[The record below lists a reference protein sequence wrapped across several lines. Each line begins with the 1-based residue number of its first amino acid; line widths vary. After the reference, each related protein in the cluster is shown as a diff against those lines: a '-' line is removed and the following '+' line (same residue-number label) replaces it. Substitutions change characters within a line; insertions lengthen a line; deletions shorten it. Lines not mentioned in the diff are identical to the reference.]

1 MSPDTRELLKLIPM
15 QSSSLKIIIVLI
27 ACAASAAGGF
37 WYGNNGHG
45 NPAAKNSATKPS
57 SANAGANRYTFTT
70 SQAGMTQSW
79 QDLLKSKGKMNA
91 DALAAWAKNLSPEE
105 AAEALKG
112 LKDQPANLQRNDLM
126 GALYNAWADRD
137 PQGFLTGMGDIN
149 VPRLR
154 EGGVDAALKSLAAK
168 DPKAALQWI
177 KDNPGTASSSAN
189 QQRFAAAIAG
199 YAATDPA
206 GALAAINALGDTNPQ
221 DRQMKSAATQALAD
235 TLTSQGQFTQ
245 AADLFNQLSPGQ
257 TRTDAYSQLA
267 QQWASSSPQD
277 AANWVAGLAGDPAL
291 KASASMQV
299 AKAWAA
305 NDPAAAASWAA
316 QQDIANTDPNNTNA
330 NGQLLATAIQ
340 SWASY
345 DLDGPGQFLNQQPP
359 SPAKDSSVAIFAMRS
374 SSEDPQGAMQWVNTI
389 TDNQTRSGAT
399 IGVALQWMQQDQAG
413 FNAFVSTSTT
423 LTDQQKQMLSNIPPQ
438 MVQRIGQFNNVMG
451 GGNAVQ
457 TIMENM
463 LINGRGLGGG
473 MGGQGGG
480 GGNPFGG
487 QGGGGGNP
495 FGGRGTAPAG
505 N

>member
-1 MSPDTRELLKLIPM
+1 MRSFPIKLFV
-15 QSSSLKIIIVLI
+15 VLI
-27 ACAASAAGGF
+27 ACAASAAGGY
-37 WYGNNGHG
+37 WY
-45 NPAAKNSATKPS
+45 AQ
-57 SANAGANRYTFTT
+57 NAGAKGATKSASAKTAAVSNNGIHTLVVTN
-70 SQAGMTQSW
+70 QAVDAMSW
-79 QDLLKSKGKMNA
+79 QDLLKAKGKMNG
-91 DALAAWAKNLSPEE
+91 DTLAEWAKHLSPEE

-112 LKDQPANLQRNDLM
+112 LHDQPANSKRNDLM
-126 GALYNAWADRD
+126 GALYNAWAERD
-137 PQGFLTGMGDIN
+137 PQGFLTGLGDIS

-154 EGGVDAALKSLAAK
+154 ESGVDAALKAMATS

-177 KDNPGTASSSAN
+177 KENPGTASASAT

-206 GALAAINALGDTNPQ
+206 GALAAVNALSDSNPQ
-221 DRQMKSAATQALAD
+221 DRQMKTAATQALAD
-235 TLTSQGQFTQ
+235 TLTGQGQYSQ
-245 AADLFNQLSPGQ
+245 AADLFNQLPAGQ

-267 QQWASSSPQD
+267 QRWAESSPQD
-277 AANWVAGLAGDPAL
+277 AAAWINSLTGDPAL
-291 KASASMQV
+291 KSSASMQV

-316 QQDIANTDPNNTNA
+316 QQDIANADPNNTNA

-374 SSEDPQGAMQWVNTI
+374 SAEDPQGAMQWVGTI

-399 IGVALQWMQQDQAG
+399 IGVALQWMAQDQAG
-413 FNAFVSTSTT
+413 FNAYVSTSTT
-423 LTDQQKQMLSNIPPQ
+423 LTDQQKQMLSSIPPQ
-438 MVQRIGQFNNVMG
+438 MIQRIGQFNNVMG

-473 MGGQGGG
+473 LGGQGG

-487 QGGGGGNP
+487 QGGGNP
-495 FGGRGTAPAG
+495 FGGRGAAPAG

>member
-1 MSPDTRELLKLIPM
+1 MRKFPIKFLAI
-15 QSSSLKIIIVLI
+15 LI

-37 WYGNNGHG
+37 WYGQNGG
-45 NPAAKNSATKPS
+45 AKSTTKSTAAKAPAAINVVHTLL
-57 SANAGANRYTFTT
+57 GD
-70 SQAGMTQSW
+70 SQSIDAKTW
-79 QDLLKSKGKMNA
+79 QDLLKSKDKMNA
-91 DALAAWAKNLSPEE
+91 DALAAWAKNLTPEE
-105 AAEALKG
+105 MATALKG
-112 LKDQPANLQRNDLM
+112 LKDQPANLRRNDLL
-126 GALYNAWADRD
+126 GALYNTWADRD
-137 PQGFLTGMGDIN
+137 PQGFLSGMGDIN

-154 EGGVDAALKSLAAK
+154 EGGVDAALKAMAAK

-177 KDNPGTASSSAN
+177 KDNPGTASASAN

-206 GALAAINALGDTNPQ
+206 GALVAINALSDTNPQ

-235 TLTSQGQFTQ
+235 TLTGQGQYSQ
-245 AADLFNQLSPGQ
+245 AADLFNQLPAGQ

-267 QQWASSSPQD
+267 QKWAESSPQD
-277 AANWVAGLAGDPAL
+277 AATWLTTLNGDPAL
-291 KASASMQV
+291 KASASLQV
-299 AKAWAA
+299 AKTWAA
-305 NDPAAAASWAA
+305 NDPAAAATWAA
-316 QQDIANTDPNNTNA
+316 QTDLQNTDPNNPAA

-345 DLDGPGQFLNQQPP
+345 DLDGPGQFLNQQPA

-374 SSEDPQGAMQWVNTI
+374 SSEDPQGAMQWAGTI
-389 TDNQTRSGAT
+389 TDDQTRTGAT

-413 FNAFVSTSTT
+413 FNAYISTSTA
-423 LTDQQKQMLSNIPPQ
+423 LTDQQKQMLSSIPPQ

-463 LINGRGLGGG
+463 LISGRGLGGG
-473 MGGQGGG
+473 LGGQGGG

-487 QGGGGGNP
+487 QGGGGNP
-495 FGGRGTAPAG
+495 FGGRGGNGGAPAG